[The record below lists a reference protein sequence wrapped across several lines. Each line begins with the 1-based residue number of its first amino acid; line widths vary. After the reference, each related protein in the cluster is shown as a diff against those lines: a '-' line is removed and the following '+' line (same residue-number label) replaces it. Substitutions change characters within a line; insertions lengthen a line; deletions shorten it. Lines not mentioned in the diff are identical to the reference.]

1 MFFFSYQCCM
11 KKNDIA
17 QDTPNY
23 PSDDDDA
30 ITNDSTQEDK
40 DPVPTN
46 PFGGQ

>member
-30 ITNDSTQEDK
+30 IADDSTQGDK
-40 DPVPTN
+40 DPVATN
-46 PFGGQ
+46 PSGGQ